1 MNSLVSTEI
10 VVVIKSTLVLY
21 VFVALDVL
29 DVVALLGVVV
39 VGSVWIL
46 EVGVTVT
53 ITVEKVVVTV
63 IVKLEQKEL
72 LRKGDEAGDEL
83 IKFDVVN
90 DGEDKGNRDGG
101 ERDEKEGEG
110 DFEEKNDDNG
120 IVVEGERY
128 GGDWGD
134 GEGEGDRQLLS
145 GSIKCNEVIN
155 SIYQIIPCILIT
167 TGRLYWN
174 TVLTIVKHKTINGS
188 VIVWSI
194 LIHDFVPV
202 LQSNSSVEVD
212 SDDTRVPF
220 LSKALQCEVNAAH
233 PQVALN
239 ISPGDI
245 YMIMSVVDHDVF
257 VPCLNILPVKV

>member
-63 IVKLEQKEL
+63 IVKLEQKDL

-90 DGEDKGNRDGG
+90 DGEDKEHRD
-101 ERDEKEGEG
+101 ERDEREGEG

-128 GGDWGD
+128 GGDWEGD